1 MNAFAS
7 GFSTDKA
14 AYPETAN
21 GPVIVWFNEV
31 KHPALSA
38 CGEHLLNLRRFDL
51 IQNVTAIMRLANAIP
66 ASAGGIELRVA
77 SGLNLKFDY
86 MLTGKW
92 PGPRSDG
99 PIGIECRS
107 FGP

>member
-21 GPVIVWFNEV
+21 GPLIVWFNEV

-38 CGEHLLNLRRFDL
+38 CGEHLLNPRRFDL

-66 ASAGGIELRVA
+66 ASA
-77 SGLNLKFDY
+77 
-86 MLTGKW
+86 
-92 PGPRSDG
+92 
-99 PIGIECRS
+99 EC
-107 FGP
+107 GM